1 MRRTLV
7 QIVGLGAIA
16 VVATGCTGPIAIALA
31 GASVASYA
39 ATGKSLSGHA
49 VHSMTGR
56 DCEMMNLLVAKP
68 LCTREQ
74 AAVEVADSE
83 PLYCYHTLGQV
94 TCHRVPDPWMSPLS
108 RVQ

>member
-7 QIVGLGAIA
+7 HIAGLGAIA
-16 VVATGCTGPIAIALA
+16 MVAAGCTGPVAIALT

-56 DCEMMNLLVAKP
+56 DCDTLNLLVAKP
-68 LCTREQ
+68 LCTPEQ
-74 AAVEVADSE
+74 PTVEVADSE
-83 PLYCYHTLGQV
+83 PVYCYHTLGQV